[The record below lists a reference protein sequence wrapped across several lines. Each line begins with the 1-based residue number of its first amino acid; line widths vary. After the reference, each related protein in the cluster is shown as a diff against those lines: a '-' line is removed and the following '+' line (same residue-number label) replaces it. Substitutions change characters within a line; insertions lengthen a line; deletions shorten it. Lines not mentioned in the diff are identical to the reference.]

1 MVLIWKTPWLAPPK
15 PLKHHPVQPPRR
27 LGEAGGC
34 HWFPPAYFLVARTT
48 HRKCTGTHIIKP
60 SRPGDSR
67 WHVGGCASSTTWLL
81 LQQGARHEQ
90 ITLLKATVCQHG
102 AGEMADSLHSELLTL
117 KCLHQVL
124 FPTTSIQTLG
134 EVYVKWVI
142 VSLFH

>member
-1 MVLIWKTPWLAPPK
+1 MVLTWKTPWLS
-15 PLKHHPVQPPRR
+15 PLKPSRRHPMQPPRR

-67 WHVGGCASSTTWLL
+67 WHVGGCASSITWLL
-81 LQQGARHEQ
+81 PQQGARHKQ
-90 ITLLKATVCQHG
+90 IALLKATVCQHG
-102 AGEMADSLHSELLTL
+102 AGEMADSLHSELLML

-124 FPTTSIQTLG
+124 LPTTSIQTLG
-134 EVYVKWVI
+134 EVYIKRVI